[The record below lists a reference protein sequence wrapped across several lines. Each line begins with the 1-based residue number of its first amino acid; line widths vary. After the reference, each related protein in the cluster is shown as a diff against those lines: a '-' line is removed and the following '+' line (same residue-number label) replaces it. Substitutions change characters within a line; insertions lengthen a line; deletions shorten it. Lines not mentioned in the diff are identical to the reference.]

1 MRLLAVMLVF
11 GCGGKDDASQA
22 ASGDETAIDSGG
34 SEAETEET
42 GSPEDPTDPSD
53 PEAVVLDSI
62 HLDRTRLDLET
73 GPDATQE
80 YRFVLTGLWTDGS
93 TERLLLDVEWAI
105 EDEAVGRIDE
115 FGLFTTSHDR
125 GGRTYVGAAYDGLTT
140 SAEVIVQYKDD
151 LIIGGV
157 DTALFDEAEA
167 VPSEGSN
174 MLYPEDG
181 TVIPRNEPSMRF
193 QWSGDGA
200 SLYKLAFK
208 SDVTEINV
216 YTSDLEW
223 VSDEGYWPVISEANA
238 GSEITSQLSAV
249 IGDSVVEYASQ
260 RITVHDFE
268 AVGSIIYW
276 TPTAQGLMEIPYGES
291 ARNYLTV
298 SETGYCVGCHA
309 ISSAGVLAAS
319 YGGGSSPLIMR
330 NMETDEYIR
339 SYDSSVTSNFKVFSP
354 DARMLLVNQ
363 SGALR
368 LYDGLSGEL
377 LGNPVIEGAD
387 YVTQMDWSPDDTQ
400 IVYATGTASS
410 DLNLSSSEIH
420 LAAHFGEGEF
430 GPSEVL
436 VTTADLDPSYG
447 FTVLYYPT
455 FSPDSQ
461 CVVFNASAGDSY
473 DDLDATL
480 FAVSVDGGEVIEL
493 GQANQGVGLSN
504 SQPKWAPA
512 TVEDDVYWIA
522 FSSRRAYG
530 SITSGNPQI
539 WMTSFDP
546 EMADIGEDPSSP
558 AIWLSN
564 QATDQN
570 NHVPVWVD

>member
-1 MRLLAVMLVF
+1 MRLLAVMLVV
-11 GCGGKDDASQA
+11 GCGGKEEASRA
-22 ASGDETAIDSGG
+22 AAVDEPAVDSGG
-34 SEAETEET
+34 SEAEVEET
-42 GSPEDPTDPSD
+42 DAPEDTAEPSD

-80 YRFVLTGLWTDGS
+80 HRFVLTGLWTDGS

-115 FGLFTTSHDR
+115 FGLFTTSGDR
-125 GGRTYVGAAYDGLTT
+125 GGRTYIGAAYEGLTT

-167 VPSEGSN
+167 VPSEASN

-200 SLYKLAFK
+200 SAYKLAFK

-216 YTSDLEW
+216 YTTDLEW

-238 GSEITSQLSAV
+238 GSEITSQLSAI

-276 TPTAQGLMEIPYGES
+276 DADGSGAHGDPVRGVRP
-291 ARNYLTV
+291 NYLTV
-298 SETGYCVGCHA
+298 AETGCVGCHA

-330 NMETDEYIR
+330 NMETSEYIR

-354 DARMLLVNQ
+354 DARMVVNQ

-368 LYDGLSGEL
+368 LRRSERRL

-400 IVYATGTASS
+400 IAYATGSASS

-436 VTTADLDPSYG
+436 VSAADLDFGYG

-461 CVVFNASAGDSY
+461 WVVFNASAGDSY

-480 FAVSVDGGEVIEL
+480 FAVSVDGGEVITGAGE
-493 GQANQGVGLSN
+493 
-504 SQPKWAPA
+504 
-512 TVEDDVYWIA
+512 
-522 FSSRRAYG
+522 SRRRALELAAEVG
-530 SITSGNPQI
+530 ARNGR
-539 WMTSFDP
+539 
-546 EMADIGEDPSSP
+546 G
-558 AIWLSN
+558 
-564 QATDQN
+564 
-570 NHVPVWVD
+570 